1 MIDVVESED
10 DFAANLLRSTVN
22 ENQKAYPAS
31 IPYISE
37 VTNTGLVIIIFT
49 RALQEISNE
58 IDLKNLKYE
67 AEPGVWKPVLT
78 VELQPAET

>member
-1 MIDVVESED
+1 MVDVVESED

-49 RALQEISNE
+49 RALQEISSE
-58 IDLKNLKYE
+58 IDLKNFKYE
-67 AEPGVWKPVLT
+67 AEPGVWKPALS
-78 VELQPAET
+78 VEI